1 MFRAPQLPRN
11 LDAALRDIFDP
22 KATVRMDAASDLA
35 AHAETAREKVLPAL
49 EKAVSD
55 ADARVRAA
63 ALRAPAELRASEA
76 LPAIL
81 VACED
86 DDGLVRQEAIAALG
100 DVGDERAI
108 GKLERAL
115 VDKRPE
121 VRFQA
126 VMSYPRVARS
136 ETDIAKVLE
145 RASRDDDEHVVHVAM
160 RMTEE
165 AFGDDEGPRA
175 SDHVVVPAELVKRA
189 RELLGHASPRVRAVA
204 AVVVTRAGGDEGID
218 VLVGV
223 VDGSVATPEA
233 EDIAAAIELAG
244 DRRLEATRPAL
255 EKRAF
260 GGLLG
265 FGRDAWSWHA
275 RTALAKMGHPR
286 AAREIVREL
295 GGWDRARK
303 TLAVVAAGEARLTEA
318 RAIIAALRDRP
329 RGLDVALLERTLAL
343 IDGAAHDD
351 DDSAT
356 VGATAKISP

>member
-11 LDAALRDIFDP
+11 LEAALRDIVDP
-22 KATVRMDAASDLA
+22 KPAVRMDAAGDLV
-35 AHAETAREKVLPAL
+35 AHGETSRERVLPAL
-49 EKAVSD
+49 EKAASD
-55 ADARVRAA
+55 ADSRVRAA
-63 ALRAPAELRASEA
+63 ALRGLGELRAKEM

-86 DDGLVRQEAIAALG
+86 DDALVRQEAIAALG

-126 VMSYPRVARS
+126 VMSYPRVAAS
-136 ETDIAKVLE
+136 ESDIAKVLE
-145 RASRDDDEHVVHVAM
+145 RASRDEDEHVVHVAL

-175 SDHVVVPAELVKRA
+175 IDDVVVPPPLVARA

-204 AVVVTRAGGDEGID
+204 AVVVTRSGGSEGVD
-218 VLVGV
+218 VLIGV
-223 VDGSVATPEA
+223 VDGTVATPEA

-244 DRRLEATRPAL
+244 DRRLEGAKPAL

-275 RTALAKMGHPR
+275 RTALAKLGHER
-286 AAREIVREL
+286 ATREILREL
-295 GGWDRARK
+295 DGWDRARR
-303 TLAVVAAGEARLTEA
+303 TLAVVAAGEARLEA
-318 RAIIAALRDRP
+318 ARSRLVAMRDRP
-329 RGLDVALLERTLAL
+329 RGVDVKLVERMIAR
-343 IDGAAHDD
+343 IDGRPFVEEAAA
-351 DDSAT
+351 DSANDE
-356 VGATAKISP
+356 GAS